1 MMEILELKS
10 LRRPLI
16 GLDLG
21 DKRIGVAV
29 ADATWLIASAHSVI
43 QHKKFMLTAEQIFKI
58 IDEYQAVGLVI
69 GLPLHMDGSE
79 SRRSQSARDFG
90 RNLQELRPGLAV
102 FYMDERLTS
111 VAAEET
117 LLSAD
122 VSRKRR
128 KQSIDKVAAA
138 YILQTF
144 LNQVTHKK

>member
-1 MMEILELKS
+1 MEILELKS
-10 LRRPLI
+10 LRRPVV

-29 ADATWLIASAHSVI
+29 SDATWLIASAHSVI
-43 QHKKFMLTAEQIFKI
+43 LHKRFTLTAEQIFKI
-58 IDEYQAVGLVI
+58 IDEYQACALVI
-69 GLPLHMDGSE
+69 GLPLHMDGGE

-90 RNLQELRPGLAV
+90 RNLQELRPELVV
-102 FYMDERLTS
+102 FYVDERLTS

-117 LLSAD
+117 LLFAD

-128 KQSIDKVAAA
+128 KKSIDKVAAA

-144 LNQVTHKK
+144 LNQANYKE